1 MALLLLPLALP
12 RLLAGLPLPIGRLR
26 VVAQLQFLA
35 QKLAHLVEGLLLL
48 AHLLIVGAVLIALR
62 RLQIVEEVL
71 ELIEHPLGAV
81 TLAVLGHVVELVEH
95 RLKVALAEHLHVAVG
110 LLRARILLGALG
122 KLADI
127 AVERLAK
134 LGHALLDLLLGG
146 AVGERILQGVLGG
159 PKRVERPRRAVAFDD
174 QCEFPQIGRDIAK
187 LVIVHGRGKGL
198 SDRPQA
204 DVDAGFRHEFFR
216 RDHERVEG
224 LEHLRTRVG
233 IERELAPLLD
243 ERACQ
248 RLGEGMRRQ
257 GEAHRF
263 AGALEPGLVLG
274 GEPKRHVGSCP
285 RVGGKIEVSRAGGA
299 PGRFDGG
306 ARLAIGGSTRGCPF
320 VIGCPCQRGSA
331 KRVSTEA
338 MPYSSEPS

>member
-1 MALLLLPLALP
+1 MS
-12 RLLAGLPLPIGRLR
+12 R
-26 VVAQLQFLA
+26 
-35 QKLAHLVEGLLLL
+35 KS
-48 AHLLIVGAVLIALR
+48 
-62 RLQIVEEVL
+62 L

-81 TLAVLGHVVELVEH
+81 TLAVLGHLVELVEH

-187 LVIVHGRGKGL
+187 LVIVHGRGKAL

-257 GEAHRF
+257 GEAHRI

-285 RVGGKIEVSRAGGA
+285 RVGGKIEGVACGRRSGSVRRRGQIGHRRLDEGVSVRHRMAVPARIGEAGLDRGDAVFVRALVAQGDGA
-299 PGRFDGG
+299 ANVGLGVAHDADGR
-306 ARLAIGGSTRGCPF
+306 RLVRD
-320 VIGCPCQRGSA
+320 
-331 KRVSTEA
+331 
-338 MPYSSEPS
+338 